1 MLSYVKK
8 CYCVYHEM
16 SILLVAGIKCFS
28 CNSHYDRNCGDPFS
42 NYTTE
47 LVNCEQVGNWQTMI
61 RFRVDTLLTRARNE
75 PSRIFHNHEEGPY
88 FGLLLVESIF

>member
-1 MLSYVKK
+1 
-8 CYCVYHEM
+8 M
-16 SILLVAGIKCFS
+16 SMLLVAGIKCFS

-61 RFRVDTLLTRARNE
+61 RFRVDTLLT
-75 PSRIFHNHEEGPY
+75 
-88 FGLLLVESIF
+88 